1 MSEEQP
7 ILFKNLTAEQL
18 AEKLKPLGVSLKLA
32 RRIQSSLLRNLE
44 PEIPRE
50 MEQVSWRLLDK
61 VRQATRIPSLEMLD
75 KRVSPRDG
83 FTKYLFRGEGQEPFE
98 TVRIPLLHREGD
110 EKYVVCVSSQVGC
123 AMGCAFCATAKM
135 GFRRNLQPWEIVD
148 QILQVRKDSTHP
160 VRGVVFMGMGEPML
174 NYDRVMQA
182 AEILREPCGM
192 AIDARNITIST
203 VGVVPGIRRFTREKQ
218 PYRLVV
224 SLTAANHEKRKNLLP
239 VENTHPLEELM
250 QAIREYQQTAKTRMM
265 LAWTMMSGIN
275 TSREDAKE
283 IAKLT
288 AGMSV
293 KIDLIDVNDPSGT
306 YIKPS
311 AVELKAFRDALNEE
325 VHQPIAR
332 RYSGG
337 QDINAGCGM
346 LAGLHVVSNPSCA
359 SNHCQPSQ
367 D

>member
-1 MSEEQP
+1 
-7 ILFKNLTAEQL
+7 
-18 AEKLKPLGVSLKLA
+18 
-32 RRIQSSLLRNLE
+32 
-44 PEIPRE
+44 
-50 MEQVSWRLLDK
+50 
-61 VRQATRIPSLEMLD
+61 
-75 KRVSPRDG
+75 
-83 FTKYLFRGEGQEPFE
+83 
-98 TVRIPLLHREGD
+98 
-110 EKYVVCVSSQVGC
+110 
-123 AMGCAFCATAKM
+123 
-135 GFRRNLQPWEIVD
+135 
-148 QILQVRKDSTHP
+148 
-160 VRGVVFMGMGEPML
+160 MGMGEPML

-283 IAKLT
+283 IAELT

-306 YIKPS
+306 YLKPS
-311 AVELKAFRDALNEE
+311 ATELKSFRDALNEE

-346 LAGLHVVSNPSCA
+346 LAGLHVVSNPTCA